1 MNVCRESPPRHRL
14 LIDRTPE
21 AKTVTEQKPDLAT
34 LGNAVSAADLSIL
47 RAALEEPVSEQP
59 VLVTTT
65 PGSKNDLLWTAMVAL
80 GWMSHAEPLDV
91 PVPSKVFRINPTA
104 KQSIWEFLAA
114 RIHSEAMT
122 KLINDL
128 RAEIAPK
135 LIEAVHRVDGTPAD
149 LAIMLAAVVE
159 STMRRAIKPELH
171 DEFLREVAKVAEAMR
186 SN

>member
-1 MNVCRESPPRHRL
+1 MTVCRGFPSRHRL
-14 LIDRTPE
+14 LIERAPE
-21 AKTVTEQKPDLAT
+21 AKAVNEQKPDLT
-34 LGNAVSAADLSIL
+34 MLGNAVSEADLSIL
-47 RAALEEPVSEQP
+47 RAALEEPNSEVP
-59 VLVTTT
+59 ILVTTT
-65 PGSKNDLLWTAMVAL
+65 PGSKNDLLWTEMVAL

-91 PVPSKVFRINPTA
+91 AVSSKVFRINPAA
-104 KQSIWEFLAA
+104 KESIAGFVAG
-114 RIHSEAMT
+114 RSHSAAMT

-128 RAEIAPK
+128 RTEIAPK

>member
-1 MNVCRESPPRHRL
+1 
-14 LIDRTPE
+14 
-21 AKTVTEQKPDLAT
+21 VTEQKPDLAT

-47 RAALEEPVSEQP
+47 RAALEEPDSERLI
-59 VLVTTT
+59 LVTTT
-65 PGSKNDLLWTAMVAL
+65 PGSKNDLLWTEMVAL

-91 PVPSKVFRINPTA
+91 PVSSKVFRINPTA
-104 KQSIWEFLAA
+104 KESIWVFLAD
-114 RIHSEAMT
+114 RNHSESMT

-171 DEFLREVAKVAEAMR
+171 DEFLREVAKVAEKMR